1 MSALAPTLEAFFT
14 ERLLAQRRASPR
26 TVAAYRDSFRLLLN
40 FVHERIGKAPSQLDI
55 ADLDAPVI
63 GAFLNWLEHDR
74 HNGVR
79 TRNARLAAIHSLFR
93 YASLRHPEHA
103 DVIRRVLA
111 IPAKRYERRTVDFLN
126 QNEIDALLA
135 AIDRT
140 KWIGRRDYA
149 LLVLAIQTGLRI
161 SELTGLVVGDLELA
175 GPGAHV
181 RCRGKGRKQRATPLI
196 AQTVAVLRVWLRER
210 GGCQTDPAFPTI
222 RGGPLSSDAVQ
233 WLLAKYVFL
242 AARSCPSLCHKKV
255 SPHILRHSCA
265 MNLLHSGVDPSVIA
279 LWLGHESVQT
289 TQIYIHADMA
299 IKERAISLTAPP
311 NTKPGRYRP
320 PDKLLAFLEAL

>member
-1 MSALAPTLEAFFT
+1 MSTLAPTLEAFFT
-14 ERLLAQRRASPR
+14 ERLLTQRRASPR

-55 ADLDAPVI
+55 AELDAPLI

-74 HNGVR
+74 HNSVR

-103 DVIRRVLA
+103 EVIQRVLA
-111 IPAKRYERRTVDFLN
+111 IPSKRYERTTVDFLN
-126 QNEIDALLA
+126 QDEIEALLA

-140 KWIGRRDYA
+140 KWTGRRDYA
-149 LLVLAIQTGLRI
+149 LLVLAIQTGLRVG
-161 SELTGLVVGDLELA
+161 ELTGLVVGDLEL
-175 GPGAHV
+175 GSGAHV
-181 RCRGKGRKQRATPLI
+181 RCHGKGRKQRATPLTT
-196 AQTVAVLRVWLRER
+196 QTVAVLRVWLRER
-210 GGCQTDPAFPTI
+210 GGCQTDPAFPTL

-233 WLLAKYVFL
+233 WLLAKYASL
-242 AARSCPSLCHKKV
+242 AAQYCPSLRYKKV
-255 SPHILRHSCA
+255 SPHVLRHSCA
-265 MNLLHSGVDPSVIA
+265 MNLLHSGVDPTVIA

-289 TQIYIHADMA
+289 TQIYIHANMA
-299 IKERAISLTAPP
+299 LKEKVLSLSALP

-320 PDKLLAFLEAL
+320 PDELLAFLEAL